1 MKEKVKKII
10 KSPLLYAL
18 IICIIVQVIINTQ
31 METYKIVTDTP
42 TYVENYTREYFKGRS
57 K

>member
-42 TYVENYTREYFKGRS
+42 TYVENYTREYLKGRS